1 MDMSEAVKHSSH
13 IDPYPPEGN
22 TVVKKAVWDELLART
37 AAYPSMEV
45 FDEIVEQMRKSLSEI
60 LGVDVYDAAV
70 PEIKKA
76 LEQIINASEPTPTV
90 VASGGSNL
98 LYGGV
103 MSIYA
108 KPGNVYDGRK
118 GRRIVGGDFDG
129 FIVKIPH
136 VKYGQWV
143 SLSEQFPNGTFN
155 DKPIGFTTND
165 GLNIEYD
172 AQTNA
177 VRIVDD
183 GSDGAATI
191 FVLLQSNS
199 SENPYLTHDSAG
211 KIIFAPTG
219 QYCFGKL
226 DDNLSIVEFID
237 GGELK
242 TYAKAKNAD
251 GELLE
256 LQIRKRN
263 HTKQKTRWRKCI
275 NITNKSA
282 GVCRVRRMRS
292 TGKRSAWAYF
302 TFYSNTP
309 EKNSL
314 VIKKI

>member
-1 MDMSEAVKHSSH
+1 MSEAVKHSSH

-70 PEIKKA
+70 SEIKKA
-76 LEQIINASEPTPTV
+76 LEQIINAAEPAPAV
-90 VASGGSNL
+90 VASGGSNV

-118 GRRIVGGDFDG
+118 HRTLKGNDFNG
-129 FIVKIPH
+129 FVVKIPH
-136 VKYGQWV
+136 AKNGQWV
-143 SLSEQFPNGTFN
+143 SLSTQFPNGTFN
-155 DKPIGFTTND
+155 DNPLTFMTAD
-165 GLNIEYD
+165 AAVIEYD
-172 AQTNA
+172 AQSNA

-183 GSDGAATI
+183 GIDRKETI
-191 FVLLQSNS
+191 FIFLKNTGD
-199 SENPYLTHDSAG
+199 NDPYLTRDSSG

-226 DDNLSIVEFID
+226 DDNISIVEFID
-237 GGELK
+237 GGEPK
-242 TYAKAKNAD
+242 SYAKAKNAD

-263 HTKQKTRWRKCI
+263 HTKQKTRWRKCM
-275 NITNKSA
+275 NITNKRA

-302 TFYSNTP
+302 TFYGLDTIQDQ
-309 EKNSL
+309 L
-314 VIKKI
+314 RIKRI